1 MHKTCPAHFKDEH
14 CHICDMWLCWRW
26 CLSSKGVVCIQD
38 EGVRL
43 RKVAS
48 ATPSQPASSSAAQ
61 HSSSMTSSPLSV
73 DASAFASQPPIAYLI
88 AMLILGIIVGKFL
101 L

>member
-1 MHKTCPAHFKDEH
+1 MHVQE
-14 CHICDMWLCWRW
+14 
-26 CLSSKGVVCIQD
+26 

-48 ATPSQPASSSAAQ
+48 ATPSYPSASSPQ
-61 HSSSMTSSPLSV
+61 QPSSMTSSAVSV
-73 DASAFASQPPIAYLI
+73 DASAFAAQPPIAYLI
-88 AMLILGIIVGKFL
+88 AMLILGVIIGKFL

>member
-1 MHKTCPAHFKDEH
+1 MHMQE
-14 CHICDMWLCWRW
+14 
-26 CLSSKGVVCIQD
+26 

-48 ATPSQPASSSAAQ
+48 ATPSYPSASSSSPQ
-61 HSSSMTSSPLSV
+61 QSSGMTSSPVSV
-73 DASAFASQPPIAYLI
+73 DASAFAAQPPIAYLI
-88 AMLILGIIVGKFL
+88 AMLILGIIIGKFL